1 MAISAFA
8 LVILSAALH
17 ALWNFATKKV
27 SGNIC
32 VLYIGLLL
40 ACIIYVPCVLAFVS
54 SELFTAATLPYII
67 ATGIIHTI
75 YFFALS
81 KAYNYGEISTV
92 YPIARGTGIAGTTLV
107 ASVLL
112 QETLSL
118 FGIIGILSITLGTFL
133 IGLKHGNRK
142 YHYISLSFALVVGV
156 MIASYSIVD
165 KLGVGIV
172 SPLAYLYGLI
182 VFTAIFLTP
191 YIMIRERVELKYAWR
206 KFKKFSLII
215 GIGSVST
222 YLIILFVFQRV
233 HVSYVVAIR
242 ELAVAIGALLG
253 FIFLHEH
260 HSKRKIAGIICIV
273 LGLIMIKM
281 A

>member
-1 MAISAFA
+1 MAIFAFL
-8 LVILSAALH
+8 LVILSAVLH

-40 ACIIYVPCVLAFVS
+40 ACIIYVPFVLAFAS
-54 SELFTAATLPYII
+54 SELFTPAAFPYIL

-92 YPIARGTGIAGTTLV
+92 YPIARGTGIAGTALV

-118 FGIIGILSITLGTFL
+118 FGIIGILSIILGTFL
-133 IGLKHGNRK
+133 IGLKHGDRK
-142 YHYISLSFALVVGV
+142 YHSVGLLFALVVGV

-165 KLGVGIV
+165 KLGVGIMN
-172 SPLAYLYGLI
+172 PLVYLYSLI
-182 VFTAIFLTP
+182 LLTTIFLTP
-191 YIMIRERVELKYAWR
+191 YIMIRERAELKNAWR
-206 KFKKFSLII
+206 KFKKYSMII
-215 GIGSVST
+215 GIGSAGT
-222 YLIILFVFQRV
+222 YLIILYVFRLA
-233 HVSYVVAIR
+233 HVSYVVSVR
-242 ELAVAIGALLG
+242 ELAVAIGALFG
-253 FIFLHEH
+253 FTFLHEQH
-260 HSKRKIAGIICIV
+260 PKRKIVGIICIV
-273 LGLIMIKM
+273 LGLIMIKI